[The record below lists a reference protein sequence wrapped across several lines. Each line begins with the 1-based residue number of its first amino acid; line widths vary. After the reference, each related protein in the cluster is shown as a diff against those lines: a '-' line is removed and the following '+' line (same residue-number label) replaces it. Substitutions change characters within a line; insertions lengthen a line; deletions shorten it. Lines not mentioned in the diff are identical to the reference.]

1 MTFDKPQMTNDKG
14 QPTVFRCVSGS
25 LVAGAMASG
34 SYFLTSSIAQTFANK
49 PVHSANIAVVN
60 ITVAVRT
67 LVVGMCA
74 LGSAV
79 FGIAALG
86 LMALGVQILIQQ
98 LTKQPATPPDS
109 QP

>member
-1 MTFDKPQMTNDKG
+1 MTTNDKEKTNEKP
-14 QPTVFRCVSGS
+14 QPSVFSCVGGS

-34 SYFLTSSIAQTFANK
+34 CYFLTSSIAQNFANK
-49 PVHSANIAVVN
+49 PIHTANIAVAN

-74 LGSAV
+74 LGSAL

-98 LTKQPATPPDS
+98 LTKQPTTPPNS
-109 QP
+109 QT